1 MRRTI
6 SRRLFAGFLA
16 IFLFLCGQTVS
27 AAADTTSDTAKMI
40 QLVAAEGSVT
50 VTDSSKNTVSQ
61 DENGPTR
68 LYSGYHIITGKDS
81 YAWFSLDESKTVK
94 LDAYSEV
101 EIRSRRRKLEILL
114 ISGAL
119 YCNVTA
125 PVPRDQIYEIR
136 TSDTITG
143 IRGTTVGVDIGRT
156 EEGKDTVTLFKGMVD
171 VLLGNRS
178 LWHSFLVH
186 LNAGQ
191 SVSFDRASD
200 DGSST
205 PSALSEISS
214 FFFEALEE
222 DGFDVPWIKKAVEE
236 DHDTNN
242 TGASKEGNISN
253 LFLNGSS
260 STTGNADSG
269 SIDPDED
276 ETQDQDPDSE
286 QNQQDSLFA
295 VTWLDEDGTVLE
307 KDENVPFGSKPSYD
321 GATPTKEPT
330 AQFTYSFA
338 GWDKEIASVTGEAT
352 YTATYSETV
361 NKYAITWLDGNG
373 KTLKTEE
380 LAYGATPVYS
390 GDTPSKDA
398 TEDTVYT
405 FNEKWLPEIA
415 DVIEDTSY
423 AAQFDSAPRK
433 YTVTWLDGNGNTLK
447 REELAYGAT
456 PAYSGDTPSKDATED
471 TVYTFNEKWL
481 PEIVDVIEDVSYA
494 AQFDSAPRK
503 YTVTWIDGNGK
514 TLKTEELA
522 YGATPSYEGDEPAKD
537 PTADTVFTFNEEWL
551 PEIVDVIEDASYAAQ
566 FDSAPRKYAITWID
580 GNGKTLKTEELTY
593 GATPAYDGVT
603 PPMDSLDES
612 FAYSLS
618 WTPEIT
624 DVTDDAKY
632 EAVYSKIG
640 CSLSNDDNGTVLHIG
655 LYNENE
661 NEGNGN
667 YSVLIPAGEYNEAG
681 LLEYILNS
689 GDGSYIEKITEL
701 QIVFDEIIS
710 PLSMDY
716 WFSSLPENTTF
727 ENLDYLDTSHVTSMS
742 RLFAFSGMTEL
753 DLRSFDT
760 SHVTNMED
768 MFSSCTQL
776 QSIHGLSSFDTS
788 SVTYM
793 SEMFCDCYNLGPTLD
808 LSSFDTSNVVSV
820 SLMFGNCSS
829 LQTIYAGDLF
839 DISQAEDGEEMFSG
853 CRSLSGGAGTSY
865 DSTKGASDASYA
877 NIDTEDDP
885 GYFTRKPEP

>member
-125 PVPRDQIYEIR
+125 PVPQDQIYEIR

-253 LFLNGSS
+253 LFLNVSS

-380 LAYGATPVYS
+380 LAYGATPAYS

-433 YTVTWLDGNGNTLK
+433 YAVTWLDGNGNTLK

-456 PAYSGDTPSKDATED
+456 P
-471 TVYTFNEKWL
+471 
-481 PEIVDVIEDVSYA
+481 
-494 AQFDSAPRK
+494 
-503 YTVTWIDGNGK
+503 
-514 TLKTEELA
+514 
-522 YGATPSYEGDEPAKD
+522 SYEGDEPTKD

-566 FDSAPRKYAITWID
+566 FDSAPRKYTVTWID

-632 EAVYSKIG
+632 EAVYSRIG

-667 YSVLIPAGEYNEAG
+667 YSVLIPAGDYNEAG

-689 GDGSYIEKITEL
+689 GDGSYIEKITDL

-760 SHVTNMED
+760 SHVTNMGD